1 MSADKK
7 ALASEC
13 TGQLLSNSNS
23 SSMRG
28 ARNQSSSAIARRL
41 TGSRCQCSRCG
52 EYFNSVS
59 VFDRH
64 RIGNWEAEGVYRRCL
79 SILEMLSRGWR
90 LNRRGFWIERQRID
104 APRRRRDPGTPATD
118 GREAA

>member
-13 TGQLLSNSNS
+13 TGQALDNRNS
-23 SSMRG
+23 SSAQA
-28 ARNQSSSAIARRL
+28 ARNQASSTIARRL
-41 TGSRCQCSRCG
+41 TGSRGQCPRCA
-52 EYFNSVS
+52 EYFNSIS

-64 RIGNWEAEGVYRRCL
+64 RIGNWEAEGRNRRCL
-79 SILEMLSRGWR
+79 TRLEMLSRGWR

-104 APRRRRDPGTPATD
+104 APRRRRDPGTPGTD